1 MGQGQKVETEGIV
14 LMTQETIPRNTIGMA
29 GVFWVASEL
38 ARRNWFAF
46 PTVRNQKG
54 VDIIATKEV
63 PGRTKFIEIQVKATQ
78 YDTATFWL
86 LTKEREN
93 IPHRESLFFVFVKP
107 ESKSAFAP
115 FEAFVVPSTEVHEK
129 ARHSEK
135 GTFALCWWKKESE
148 IYRNGWDALDA

>member
-1 MGQGQKVETEGIV
+1 
-14 LMTQETIPRNTIGMA
+14 MTNPQPKPDTISRQTIGMA

-78 YDTATFWL
+78 KHTATFWL

-93 IPHRESLFFVFVKP
+93 IPRRESLFFVFVKP
-107 ESKSAFAP
+107 QSKSPFSP
-115 FEAFVVPSTEVHEK
+115 FEAFIVPSTEVYKK
-129 ARHSEK
+129 AHHSPN
-135 GTFALCWWKKESE
+135 GTFALCWWKDESE
-148 IYRNGWDALDA
+148 IYRDGWDALDA